1 MALPFTSTVENL
13 YNLVINIQQIP
24 QDCDLNYMKF
34 NSNTLGQEVRSE
46 IKKKK
51 NYLLR
56 NATFNAVFSLVSLVL
71 LLFVDL

>member
-13 YNLVINIQQIP
+13 YNLMINIQQIP